1 MNQIIHE
8 LKEKR
13 MIDEDHIIFINFE
26 FVEFDEL
33 LDYKKLNSYVKDRIK
48 DDKMYYLFLDEVQN
62 VDNFERVV
70 NSLRASLKNI
80 SIFLTGS
87 NSKLLSDEL
96 SSVLSGRYV
105 SFNINP
111 LSYKEYVLYLPLVS
125 IPVPDCPLFPFEP
138 GME

>member
-96 SSVLSGRYV
+96 SSVLSGRYA

>member
-125 IPVPDCPLFPFEP
+125 IPVPDCPLFPFET